1 MADLDPS
8 QSTLSPNFAPF
19 VYDYL
24 SRGQAAANL
33 PFQPFTGQRFAGPS
47 QLQNQAFSGLAS
59 LQQPGQY
66 QTATN
71 MLTQAGMQA
80 QGMGYSPTQFGNFY
94 QGPEAYQAS
103 GLPSYGQVGA
113 QNIFSQYQAPTPYQ
127 PTGFQNQFQAPAA
140 YQPQTATSG
149 YNAPAPYQTGRF
161 SSGFDYQTGPAT
173 QFQNQFQAPTTPY
186 QAADFT
192 QGIGGQRYDPTQFQ
206 TGLGPV
212 KSVQDYMSDYTSGV
226 SDIAAREATRQAD
239 VSRQAEQARLAQAG
253 AFGGSRQ
260 AIMEAERQRN
270 LGTQI
275 GDIRAKGLQEAY
287 DRAQQQRLQEAGLGM
302 EAQRATEGSRQF
314 GATFGQ
320 QGLGQLL
327 QARQMG
333 ETSRQFGAQQ
343 DMQARQLQAQYG
355 LSAQQAQE
363 AARQFNAGQALTAEQ
378 LQSQFGLDAQ
388 KAEEMSRQFGA
399 QQAMTGAETASRL
412 GLQAQQQTAAER
424 QFGAQ
429 QAMQARN
436 LQAQFGLSADQA
448 AEASRQFASGQ
459 RMTAAQLQAQ
469 FGMDAQKA
477 NQLAQYQAQ
486 VANQNAALEAARQ
499 AEASRQ
505 YGYGQRMTGAEATA
519 RYGLQGAEATERS
532 RQFGAQYGMDALR
545 QQQGIAQAL
554 AGVGTS
560 QYGSQLQGLESLLRA
575 GQTQRDIAQQPLDFG
590 YQQFQES
597 LKYPMQ
603 QAQFMQSLMQ
613 GLPPAAI
620 AARPYNEG
628 ASAIGSAMQGGISGL
643 ALYQLLQKALGG
655 GQ

>member
-1 MADLDPS
+1 MATLDPS
-8 QSTLSPNFAPF
+8 QSTLSPNFAPY

-47 QLQNQAFSGLAS
+47 QLQNMAFSGLAG

-71 MLTQAGMQA
+71 MLTQAGLQA
-80 QGMGYSPTQFGNFY
+80 QGMGYGPTQFGNFY
-94 QGPEAYQAS
+94 QGPEAYQPS
-103 GLPSYGQVGA
+103 GMPSYGQVGA

-140 YQPQTATSG
+140 YQPQTAISG
-149 YNAPAPYQTGRF
+149 YNVPAPYQTGRF
-161 SSGFDYQTGPAT
+161 TSGFDYQGGPAT
-173 QFQNQFQAPTTPY
+173 QFQNLYQAPSSY
-186 QAADFT
+186 QSQDFT
-192 QGIGGQRYDPTQFQ
+192 QGVGGQTYDPTQFQ

-226 SDIAAREATRQAD
+226 TDIAAREATRQAD
-239 VSRQAEQARLAQAG
+239 ISRQAEQARFAQAG

-287 DRAQQQRLQEAGLGM
+287 DRAQQQRLAEAGMGM
-302 EAQRATEGSRQF
+302 EAQRGTEGSRQF

-333 ETSRQFGAQQ
+333 EASRQFGAQQ
-343 DMQARQLQAQYG
+343 EATSRDMQAKYG
-355 LSAQQAQE
+355 LSTQQAQE

-388 KAEEMSRQFGA
+388 KAEEMSRQYGA
-399 QQAMTGAETASRL
+399 SQAAQAAETASRL
-412 GLQAQQQTAAER
+412 WLQAQSQTAAER
-424 QFGAQ
+424 QFAAQ

-459 RMTAAQLQAQ
+459 QMTAAQLQAQ

-505 YGYGQRMTGAEATA
+505 YGYGQRMTGAEAAA

-545 QQQGIAQAL
+545 QQQAIAQAL

-560 QYGSQLQGLESLLRA
+560 QFGSQLQGLESLLRA

-603 QAQFMQSLMQ
+603 QAQFMQSLAQ
-613 GLPPAAI
+613 GLPLQ
-620 AARPYNEG
+620 ARPYNEG

-643 ALYQLLQKALGG
+643 ALYQLLQRAFGG

>member
-1 MADLDPS
+1 MSTIDPS
-8 QSTLSPNFAPF
+8 QSTLSPNFAPY

-33 PFQPFTGQRFAGPS
+33 PFQPFTGQRFADPS
-47 QLQNQAFSGLAS
+47 QLQNLAFTGLAG
-59 LQQPGQY
+59 LQQPAQY

-80 QGMGYSPTQFGNFY
+80 QGMGYMPALFGNFY
-94 QGPEAYQAS
+94 QGPGTYQPS
-103 GLPSYGQVGA
+103 GMPSYGQV
-113 QNIFSQYQAPTPYQ
+113 QNRDVFSQYQAPEAYQ
-127 PTGFQNQFQAPAA
+127 PTSFANRFQGPGA

-149 YNAPAPYQTGRF
+149 YQAPSPYQTGRF
-161 SSGFDYQTGPAT
+161 TSGFDYQAGPAT
-173 QFQNQFQAPTTPY
+173 QFQNLFQAPSSY
-186 QAADFT
+186 QPNTDFT
-192 QGIGGQRYDPTQFQ
+192 QGVGGQRYDSTQFQ

-212 KSVQDYMSDYTSGV
+212 KSVQDYMSDYTGGV

-239 VSRQAEQARLAQAG
+239 ISRNAEQARLAQAG

-270 LGTQI
+270 LSTQI
-275 GDIRAKGLQEAY
+275 GDIRAKGLQDAFEN
-287 DRAQQQRLQEAGLGM
+287 AQKQRLAEAGLGM

-343 DMQARQLQAQYG
+343 EMTSRDMQAKYG
-355 LSAQQAQE
+355 LSTQQAQE

-378 LQSQFGLDAQ
+378 LQTQFGMDAQ
-388 KAEEMSRQFGA
+388 KAEEMSRQYGA
-399 QQAMTGAETASRL
+399 SQAAQAAETGARL

-424 QFGAQ
+424 QFAAQ
-429 QAMQARN
+429 QAMQTQN

-459 RMTAAQLQAQ
+459 KMTAAQIQAQ
-469 FGMDAQKA
+469 FGLDAQKA

-486 VANQNAALEAARQ
+486 VANQNAALQAARQ
-499 AEASRQ
+499 AEESRQ
-505 YGYGQRMTGAEATA
+505 FGFGQQMTAAEAAA
-519 RYGLQGAEATERS
+519 RYGMQGAEASERS

-545 QQQGIAQAL
+545 QQQAIAQAL
-554 AGVGTS
+554 SGVGTS
-560 QYGSQLQGLESLLRA
+560 QFGTQLQGLESLLRA
-575 GQTQRDIAQQPLDFG
+575 GGVQRDIAQQPLDFG
-590 YQQFQES
+590 YEQFRDS

-603 QAQFMQSLMQ
+603 QAQYMQSLMQ
-613 GLPPAAI
+613 GLPVQ
-620 AARPYNEG
+620 ARPYDSGTSGIAG
-628 ASAIGSAMQGGISGL
+628 ALGGGLSGL
-643 ALYQLLQKALGG
+643 ALYKALFGG
-655 GQ
+655 G

>member
-1 MADLDPS
+1 
-8 QSTLSPNFAPF
+8 
-19 VYDYL
+19 L

-33 PFQPFTGQRFAGPS
+33 PFQPFTGQRFADPS
-47 QLQNQAFSGLAS
+47 QLQNLAFTGLAG
-59 LQQPGQY
+59 LQQPAQY

-80 QGMGYSPTQFGNFY
+80 QGMGYMPALFGNFY
-94 QGPEAYQAS
+94 QGPGTYQPS
-103 GLPSYGQVGA
+103 GMPSYGQV
-113 QNIFSQYQAPTPYQ
+113 QNRDVFSQYQAPEAYQ
-127 PTGFQNQFQAPAA
+127 PTSFANRFQGPGA

-149 YNAPAPYQTGRF
+149 YQAPSPYQTGRF
-161 SSGFDYQTGPAT
+161 TSGFDYQAGPAT
-173 QFQNQFQAPTTPY
+173 QFQNLFQAPSSY
-186 QAADFT
+186 QPNTDFT
-192 QGIGGQRYDPTQFQ
+192 QGVGGQRYDSTQFQ

-212 KSVQDYMSDYTSGV
+212 KSVQDYMSDYTGGV

-239 VSRQAEQARLAQAG
+239 ISRNAEQARLAQAG

-270 LGTQI
+270 LSTQI
-275 GDIRAKGLQEAY
+275 GDIRAKGLQDAFEN
-287 DRAQQQRLQEAGLGM
+287 AQKQRLAEAGLGM

-343 DMQARQLQAQYG
+343 EMTSRDMQAKYG
-355 LSAQQAQE
+355 LSTQQAQE

-378 LQSQFGLDAQ
+378 LQTQFGMDAQ
-388 KAEEMSRQFGA
+388 KAEEMSRQYGA
-399 QQAMTGAETASRL
+399 SQAAQAAETGARL

-424 QFGAQ
+424 QFAAQ
-429 QAMQARN
+429 QAMQTQN

-459 RMTAAQLQAQ
+459 KMTAAQIQAQ
-469 FGMDAQKA
+469 FGLDAQKA

-486 VANQNAALEAARQ
+486 VANQNAALQAARQ
-499 AEASRQ
+499 AEESRQ
-505 YGYGQRMTGAEATA
+505 FGFGQQMTAAEAAA
-519 RYGLQGAEATERS
+519 RYGMQGAEASERS

-545 QQQGIAQAL
+545 QQQAIAQAL
-554 AGVGTS
+554 SGVGTS
-560 QYGSQLQGLESLLRA
+560 QFGTQLQGLESLLRA
-575 GQTQRDIAQQPLDFG
+575 GGVQRDIAQQPLDFG
-590 YQQFQES
+590 YEQFRDS

-603 QAQFMQSLMQ
+603 QAQYMQSLMQ
-613 GLPPAAI
+613 GLPVQ
-620 AARPYNEG
+620 ARPYDSGTSGIAG
-628 ASAIGSAMQGGISGL
+628 ALGGGLSGL
-643 ALYQLLQKALGG
+643 ALYKALFGG
-655 GQ
+655 G

>member
-1 MADLDPS
+1 MSTIDPS
-8 QSTLSPNFAPF
+8 QSTLSPNFAPY

-33 PFQPFTGQRFAGPS
+33 PFQPFTGQRFADPS
-47 QLQNQAFSGLAS
+47 QLQNLAFTGLAG
-59 LQQPGQY
+59 LQQPAQY

-80 QGMGYSPTQFGNFY
+80 QGMGYMPALFGNFY
-94 QGPEAYQAS
+94 QGPGTYQPS
-103 GLPSYGQVGA
+103 GMPSYGQV
-113 QNIFSQYQAPTPYQ
+113 QNRDVFSQYQAPEAYQ
-127 PTGFQNQFQAPAA
+127 PTSFANRFQGPGA

-149 YNAPAPYQTGRF
+149 YQAPSPYQTGRF
-161 SSGFDYQTGPAT
+161 TSGFDYQAGPAT
-173 QFQNQFQAPTTPY
+173 QFQNLFQAPSSY
-186 QAADFT
+186 QPNTDFT
-192 QGIGGQRYDPTQFQ
+192 QGVGGQRYDSTQFQ

-212 KSVQDYMSDYTSGV
+212 KSVQDYMSDYTGGV

-239 VSRQAEQARLAQAG
+239 ISRNAEQARLAQAG

-270 LGTQI
+270 LSTQI
-275 GDIRAKGLQEAY
+275 GDIRAKGLQDAFEN
-287 DRAQQQRLQEAGLGM
+287 AQKQRLAEAGLGM

-343 DMQARQLQAQYG
+343 EMTSRDMQAKYG
-355 LSAQQAQE
+355 LSTQQAQE

-378 LQSQFGLDAQ
+378 LQTQFGMDAQ
-388 KAEEMSRQFGA
+388 KAEEMSRQYGA
-399 QQAMTGAETASRL
+399 SQAAQAAETGARL

-424 QFGAQ
+424 QFAAQ
-429 QAMQARN
+429 QAMQTQN

-459 RMTAAQLQAQ
+459 KMTAAQLSAQ
-469 FGMDAQKA
+469 FGLDAQKA

-486 VANQNAALEAARQ
+486 VANQNAALQAARQ
-499 AEASRQ
+499 AEESRQ
-505 YGYGQRMTGAEATA
+505 FGFGQQMTAAEAAA
-519 RYGLQGAEATERS
+519 RYGMQGAEASERS

-545 QQQGIAQAL
+545 QQQAIAQAL
-554 AGVGTS
+554 SGVGTS
-560 QYGSQLQGLESLLRA
+560 QFGTQLQGLESLLRA
-575 GQTQRDIAQQPLDFG
+575 GGVQRDIAQQPLDFG
-590 YQQFQES
+590 YEQFRDS

-603 QAQFMQSLMQ
+603 QAQYMQSLMQ
-613 GLPPAAI
+613 GLPVQ
-620 AARPYNEG
+620 ARPYDSGTSGIAG
-628 ASAIGSAMQGGISGL
+628 ALGGGLSGL
-643 ALYQLLQKALGG
+643 ALYKALFGG
-655 GQ
+655 G

>member
-1 MADLDPS
+1 MADGTLDPS
-8 QSTLSPNFAPF
+8 QSTLSPNFAPYI
-19 VYDYL
+19 YDYL

-33 PFQPFTGQRFAGPS
+33 PFQPYTGQRFAGVSP
-47 QLQNQAFSGLAS
+47 LQQQAFSGLAG
-59 LQQPGQY
+59 LQTPGQY

-71 MLTQAGMQA
+71 MLTQAGLQA
-80 QGMGYSPTQFGNFY
+80 QGMGYTPTQFGNFY
-94 QGPEAYQAS
+94 QGPGAYQPS

-113 QNIFSQYQAPTPYQ
+113 QNVFSQYNAPGAYQ
-127 PTGFQNQFQAPAA
+127 PSSFANQFQAPST

-149 YNAPAPYQTGRF
+149 YQAPSPYQAAQFSTGF
-161 SSGFDYQTGPAT
+161 GFQTGPTT
-173 QFQNQFQAPTTPY
+173 QFANQFQAPTSPY

-212 KSVQDYMSDYTSGV
+212 RSVQDYMSQYTGGV

-239 VSRQAEQARLAQAG
+239 VSRTAEQARLAQAG

-275 GDIRAKGLQEAY
+275 SDIRTKGLQEAF
-287 DRAQQQRLQEAGLGM
+287 DRAQQQRLQEAGLGL

-363 AARQFNAGQALTAEQ
+363 AARQFSEGQRLNAAQIQA
-378 LQSQFGLDAQ
+378 QFGLDAQ
-388 KAEEMSRQFGA
+388 KAQEMSRQFGA
-399 QQAMTGAETASRL
+399 QQAMTGAETAARL
-412 GLQAQQQTAAER
+412 GLQAQQQTAQER

-429 QAMQARN
+429 QEMQARQ

-448 AEASRQFASGQ
+448 REASRQFGFGQ
-459 RMTAAQLQAQ
+459 QMTAAQLQAQ
-469 FGMDAQKA
+469 FGLDAQKA
-477 NQLAQYQAQ
+477 NQMAQMQAQ
-486 VANQNAALEAARQ
+486 QLNQQAALEAARQ

-505 YGYGQRMTGAEATA
+505 FGFGQQMTAAEQVARFGLEGARQTEA
-519 RYGLQGAEATERS
+519 S

-545 QQQGIAQAL
+545 QQQAIASAL
-554 AGVGTS
+554 AGVGQQQFGT
-560 QYGSQLQGLESLLRA
+560 QLQGLESLLRA
-575 GQTQRDIAQQPLDFG
+575 GMTQRDIAQQPLDFG

-597 LKYPMQ
+597 MKYPMQ

-620 AARPYNEG
+620 AARPYDSG
-628 ASAIGSAMQGGISGL
+628 ASGISSAMQGGLSGL
-643 ALYQLLQKALGG
+643 ALYRLLTGEG
-655 GQ
+655 

>member
-1 MADLDPS
+1 MSTIDPS
-8 QSTLSPNFAPF
+8 QSTLSPNFAPY

-33 PFQPFTGQRFAGPS
+33 PFQPFTGQRFADPS
-47 QLQNQAFSGLAS
+47 QLQNLAFTGLAG
-59 LQQPGQY
+59 LQQPAQY

-80 QGMGYSPTQFGNFY
+80 QGMGYMPALFGNFY
-94 QGPEAYQAS
+94 QGPGTYQPS
-103 GLPSYGQVGA
+103 GMPSYGQV
-113 QNIFSQYQAPTPYQ
+113 QNRDVFSQYQAPEAYQ
-127 PTGFQNQFQAPAA
+127 PTSFANRFQGPGA

-149 YNAPAPYQTGRF
+149 YQAPSPYQTGRF
-161 SSGFDYQTGPAT
+161 TSGFDYQAGPAT
-173 QFQNQFQAPTTPY
+173 QFQNLFQAPSSY
-186 QAADFT
+186 QPNTDFT
-192 QGIGGQRYDPTQFQ
+192 QGVGGQRYDSTQFQ

-212 KSVQDYMSDYTSGV
+212 KSVQDYMSDYTGGV

-239 VSRQAEQARLAQAG
+239 ISRNAEQARLAQAG

-270 LGTQI
+270 LSTQI
-275 GDIRAKGLQEAY
+275 GDIRAKGLQDAFEN
-287 DRAQQQRLQEAGLGM
+287 AQKQRLAEAGLGM

-343 DMQARQLQAQYG
+343 EMTSRDMQAKYG
-355 LSAQQAQE
+355 LSTQQAQE

-378 LQSQFGLDAQ
+378 LQTQFGMDAQ
-388 KAEEMSRQFGA
+388 KAEEMSRQYGA
-399 QQAMTGAETASRL
+399 SQAAQAAETGARL

-424 QFGAQ
+424 QFAAQ
-429 QAMQARN
+429 QAMQTQN

-459 RMTAAQLQAQ
+459 KMTAAQLPAQ
-469 FGMDAQKA
+469 FGLDAQKA

-486 VANQNAALEAARQ
+486 VANQNAALQAARQ
-499 AEASRQ
+499 AEESRQ
-505 YGYGQRMTGAEATA
+505 FGFGQQMTAAEAAA
-519 RYGLQGAEATERS
+519 RYGMQGAEASERS

-545 QQQGIAQAL
+545 QQQAIAQAL
-554 AGVGTS
+554 SGVGTS
-560 QYGSQLQGLESLLRA
+560 QFGTQLQGLESLLRA
-575 GQTQRDIAQQPLDFG
+575 GGVQRDIAQQPLDFG
-590 YQQFQES
+590 YEQFRDS

-603 QAQFMQSLMQ
+603 QAQYMQSLMQ
-613 GLPPAAI
+613 GLPVQ
-620 AARPYNEG
+620 ARPYDSGTSGIAG
-628 ASAIGSAMQGGISGL
+628 ALGGGLSGL
-643 ALYQLLQKALGG
+643 ALYKALFGG
-655 GQ
+655 G